1 MRKVLTLIHILVV
14 VTIMLATDTYAVSL
28 TSILSKKDKTKTDAK
43 TEKTDAKTQKK
54 TEKKPAPAKKDE
66 KKGKKQ
72 DQGSLERMVNN
83 RIPDR
88 LQHTGN
94 SNIGIIANLFHW
106 VNDWGYGN
114 VLYVIKFPIT
124 MVPFATLYLPV
135 LGMDWTFNS
144 IFPKINKRWSC
155 NWLNYNC

>member
-14 VTIMLATDTYAVSL
+14 VTIMLATDTNAVSL
-28 TSILSKKDKTKTDAK
+28 TSILS
-43 TEKTDAKTQKK
+43 Q
-54 TEKKPAPAKKDE
+54 KDE
-66 KKGKKQ
+66 KKEKKQ
-72 DQGSLERMVNN
+72 EQGSLERMVNN

-94 SNIGIIANLFHW
+94 SNVGIIANLFHW

-114 VLYVIKFPIT
+114 VLYALKFPIT

-135 LGMDWTFNS
+135 LGMDWVFNS
-144 IFPKINKRWSC
+144 IFPKVNKTWSC
-155 NWLNYNC
+155 NWLKYNC